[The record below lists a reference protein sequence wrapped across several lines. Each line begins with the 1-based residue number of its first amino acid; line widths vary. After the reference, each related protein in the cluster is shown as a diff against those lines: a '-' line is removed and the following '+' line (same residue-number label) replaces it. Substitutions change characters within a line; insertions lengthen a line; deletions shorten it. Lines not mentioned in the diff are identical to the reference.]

1 MGDPAQAGAPA
12 AGEGRRAHE
21 IIGRIAGGTRR
32 PRIRRKSQVLKA
44 QCIKAPRPTLSSLR
58 RNNLEVRTMSTQDN
72 SDLPSN
78 SLSFLKHEDGRWN
91 LLPILAGVLGL
102 VFVAYLFF

>member
-1 MGDPAQAGAPA
+1 
-12 AGEGRRAHE
+12 
-21 IIGRIAGGTRR
+21 
-32 PRIRRKSQVLKA
+32 
-44 QCIKAPRPTLSSLR
+44 
-58 RNNLEVRTMSTQDN
+58 MSTQDN